1 MAKRIEMCG
10 RTFGRLTVVSFAG
23 RTNNSCGV
31 AQWFCRCECG
41 KETIAAGTKLRN
53 GCTRSC
59 GCWSSDMV
67 ALRNYRHGK
76 SQTAEFST
84 WNDMNTRC
92 NNANSTGFKHYGGR
106 GIKVKYGSFVEF
118 LSDVGEKPSP
128 KMTIERVDTNGHY
141 EKGNCRWAWPIEQ
154 SNNTR
159 RNIYFVLEGVK
170 FTLSEL
176 CRMVGFNYIR
186 VRKRLVRGWSITEA
200 LETDM
205 EIRPV

>member
-1 MAKRIEMCG
+1 MLSCYGKNCERETLAKGLCTKHYARLRRTGSVDNLIRQEYVLDG
-10 RTFGRLTVVSFAG
+10 RSKHPLLKTYNGMKHRCLNPKYTYFRL
-23 RTNNSCGV
+23 
-31 AQWFCRCECG
+31 
-41 KETIAAGTKLRN
+41 
-53 GCTRSC
+53 
-59 GCWSSDMV
+59 
-67 ALRNYRHGK
+67 
-76 SQTAEFST
+76 
-84 WNDMNTRC
+84 
-92 NNANSTGFKHYGGR
+92 YGGR
-106 GIKVKYGSFVEF
+106 GIKICDRWLDPITGFSNFV
-118 LSDVGEKPSP
+118 SDMGEKPSP